1 MRYDQKLPCTM
12 SIEFPTYEE
21 LDADYKHLVDSVSK
35 TSFVLD
41 SEEVGGEE
49 ISEMYY
55 KFLSD
60 SISYMKYLGD
70 SSHIKYYDGLIN
82 LYSFELP
89 QEYYDHV
96 VSEMGQEF
104 AQKYSTCFGVKFTT
118 INTYLLVHWS
128 EVNEGEKSV
137 ATQGVNVNKTSGFK
151 TFDLFKKDKEN
162 NDKDNNDDGLLRKG
176 SNDNLRGKIFP
187 VDEGYDLIPIK
198 VKFKVNGVLNT
209 DETIMPVLPIDD
221 KGGLRP
227 KFIDVM
233 PSKDA
238 SYLPD
243 KCHLDTFRELSKHH
257 CIVFYDAELIELLR
271 SIDSTAIEEIYIAN
285 YEDINVDGSNEDN
298 YYYVKLPKSLYVIDN
313 QCMIHDADDPSLP
326 FDFGRLYEEYDI
338 EISPYYF
345 DKKDETYTGEVYA
358 VVNKEKLGIEEVTGE
373 MIVKTSWEKGIHLGK
388 SGIEVD
394 VDNGDAG
401 DNSDAGNSGDENED
415 GKKGGTK
422 AIQYLDQLYISPM
435 WCNGQKDMS
444 NMYFMPTD
452 VYNNRMGI
460 FPYVSIGNNGFT
472 NWGSSEMSGFEAVI
486 NGVTYG
492 KSGRLVLGFKLDGYP
507 NSQYCRNPDVS
518 PDDLICGYWNPNEE
532 AIIPTPIPTPQV
544 VTAYILQPPDKD
556 PEPQK

>member
-1 MRYDQKLPCTM
+1 MRYDKKLPCTM

-21 LDADYKHLVDSVSK
+21 MDADYKHLIDELQKSYISLSVVVD
-35 TSFVLD
+35 
-41 SEEVGGEE
+41 EESNKMDYTFQSDEVEYTKVIDESSNHRKRYAIQLFLSTMKMPQGMYDAVVQEMGEE
-49 ISEMYY
+49 
-55 KFLSD
+55 
-60 SISYMKYLGD
+60 
-70 SSHIKYYDGLIN
+70 
-82 LYSFELP
+82 
-89 QEYYDHV
+89 
-96 VSEMGQEF
+96 F
-104 AQKYSTCFGVKFTT
+104 ANKWTTAFGNKLTT
-118 INTYLLVHWS
+118 IQTYVIVQHV
-128 EVNEGEKSV
+128 EE
-137 ATQGVNVNKTSGFK
+137 QGKTII
-151 TFDLFKKDKEN
+151 DH
-162 NDKDNNDDGLLRKG
+162 
-176 SNDNLRGKIFP
+176 
-187 VDEGYDLIPIK
+187 GYELIP
-198 VKFKVNGVLNT
+198 VTFKFKVNGVVNT
-209 DETIMPVLPIDD
+209 DETIVPVLPIDD

-233 PSKDA
+233 SSKDA

-394 VDNGDAG
+394 VDN
-401 DNSDAGNSGDENED
+401 SDAGNSGDENED

-452 VYNNRMGI
+452 VYHDRMGI
-460 FPYVSIGNNGFT
+460 YPYVSIGNNGFT
-472 NWGSSEMSGFEAVI
+472 NWGYSEMSGFEAVI

-492 KSGRLVLGFKLDGYP
+492 KSGKLVLGFKLDGYP
-507 NSQYCRNPDVS
+507 NSQYCCETMDGSYTTN
-518 PDDLICGYWNPNEE
+518 LICGYWNPNEE
-532 AIIPTPIPTPQV
+532 GQAIIPTPQV
-544 VTAYILQPPDKD
+544 VTAYILTL
-556 PEPQK
+556 PEETGK